1 MSNSR
6 HLQDWISGWMK
17 FTENTEPPDMYRYWT
32 AISIIASALQRKCYV
47 QWGSSLIFYP
57 NMYIVLVGPSG
68 VRKGTAMN
76 PGLDILQDMGKVK
89 IAAQAT
95 SYQAL
100 IRRLK
105 DTNYQDPDLE
115 TGAMQFHSSMTIYSK
130 EFTVFLGY
138 HNRELMSG
146 LCDWYDCDRTWKYET
161 IARKVE
167 EIVGVWVNLFGATTP
182 ALIQSSLPMDAIG
195 GGLTSRIIYICEEKM
210 GKMVLIPTQT
220 EEEAELYLLLLNDLD
235 KINRISGQF
244 RYTEAFLNA
253 WSDFRVHDRDNPP
266 FYDERFGGYISRRPN
281 HVMKLS
287 MIMAASSGERGG
299 AMILTKNDIDRAIT
313 TLEQAELKMQS
324 VFRGVGKSDISEIL
338 NRMMAY
344 LLSSA
349 TSEVP
354 VWQIATH
361 FSNDM
366 DKFTMDRV
374 FATLEAMKF
383 ARICNKPG
391 ADDYVKI
398 LSASYFNKTKEKED
412 E

>member
-1 MSNSR
+1 MSASDR
-6 HLQDWISGWMK
+6 HLPDWISAWMT
-17 FTENTEPPDMYRYWT
+17 FTHNTEAPDMYRYWT
-32 AISIIASALQRKCYV
+32 AISAIASALQRKCYV

-105 DTNYQDPDLE
+105 ETNYQDPDLE

-146 LCDWYDCDRTWKYET
+146 LCDWYDCDRTWVYET
-161 IARKVE
+161 IARKKE
-167 EIVGVWVNLFGATTP
+167 EIVGVWVNLYGATTP
-182 ALIQSSLPMDAIG
+182 ALIQSSLPLDAIG
-195 GGLTSRIIYICEEKM
+195 GGLTSRIIYICEDEM

-220 EEEAELYLLLLNDLD
+220 EDEAELYLMLLNDLD
-235 KINRISGQF
+235 KINRMSGQF
-244 RYTEAFLNA
+244 RYTENFLSA
-253 WSDFRVHDRDNPP
+253 WSDFRVHDRENPP
-266 FYDERFGGYISRRPN
+266 FYDDRFGGYMSRRPN
-281 HVMKLS
+281 HIMKLS
-287 MIMAASSGERGG
+287 MIMAASSGKNRENQMVLTGDDISKAIEALEG
-299 AMILTKNDIDRAIT
+299 A
-313 TLEQAELKMQS
+313 EQRMQN
-324 VFRGVGKSDISEIL
+324 VFRGVGRSDVADVM
-338 NRMMAY
+338 NRMMVY
-344 LLSSA
+344 LLASR

-354 VWQIATH
+354 IYQIARD
-361 FSNDM
+361 FQNDM

-374 FATLEAMKF
+374 FATLETMKF
-383 ARICNKPG
+383 MKVCNKPG

-398 LSASYFNKTKEKED
+398 IEPAFYEKTKEKE
-412 E
+412 